1 MVVGRRSCRHRVSTL
16 VALGV
21 AGAVAFGDGGTAV
34 AQEATTI
41 WTATMVVGEAR
52 NGTTGSVDFHGYV
65 NDYDQWGSLE
75 PDRFAYGDGTY
86 TVVGVWRNAY
96 FGNTFLT
103 FDDGFPGDPYR
114 LTLSLGDLV
123 LRGTDVASVCEGRP
137 HCSKMRWDDVE
148 VDWELG
154 DTIPV
159 RLTTTAPPPSHP
171 SVTASFGASSY
182 EAAEGGAPATVEVRL
197 SADPRRRVALLIG
210 RAGRGGASESDYSGV
225 PTHVVFEPGET
236 RRSFTVRAAD
246 DAIDDDD
253 ESVELSFGQLAEG
266 VSLGSPSTTTISLL
280 DDDQDGLSVPATLY
294 VDEGGT
300 ATYPVVLQSRPT
312 GSVTVEVSVPAD
324 APFTATPG
332 SLTFT
337 TANWDQARNV
347 TVEVPLD
354 GDDTPNPAV
363 NIVNIATGGGYDG
376 LSATVEV
383 TVVEAGLPSFGIED
397 ARAGEADGHM
407 TFTVSLSES
416 IPGQLTVDYATSD
429 GSGASAAAAGSD
441 YTFGSGTL
449 IFPPNTLTRTIDV
462 PIIDDREDEA
472 IEETFT
478 ITLSDPSVGALLRDP
493 VATGTIVDDDLV
505 VRFDAASPRAT
516 EGGANAAVRVV
527 LSEAAGRELSIPI
540 EATGLGGATPDD
552 YDGVPSSVVFAPGQT
567 SRTLE
572 VVARDDSVD
581 DEGESVR
588 LSFGTLPATVTAGS
602 PSTATVALIDNDA
615 SGLSVP
621 ASLSVNEGGTED
633 YSVVLESEPTSNVI
647 VTVTVPA
654 GSDLTVNPASLI
666 FTDRNWNR
674 AQTVKVTAAHDDDL
688 DDGEAVITHS
698 ASGGGY
704 DGVRETV
711 SVTIDE
717 DDLGIRFDSASYTVE
732 EGRTIQVTAVLTE
745 PAEAVQ
751 HIQIRATNLGGATP
765 GDYSTI
771 LSHSIRRGGTRIS
784 IPFIT
789 FNDRIDEDGESVTL
803 SFQSLPESIR
813 AQSPSTA
820 TITIIDDDESGLS
833 VPESLTVDEGDT
845 TTYEVALKSQ
855 PMANVTVTM
864 NVPGGSELTV
874 SPALFTFTAWNW
886 NQAQTVTVTA
896 AHDEDVDD
904 DEVVIT
910 HTASGGGYKNLRETV
925 ALTINDD
932 DLGIRFEQ
940 ASYTVREGDRV
951 DVVAVLTRPPDAAG
965 QIRLGATNLGG
976 ATSPEDYTGLPLTA
990 VVSPGQ
996 TTRVTVVF
1004 LAVND
1009 DIDDD
1014 GESVRLFFAS
1024 LPPWIKAG
1032 SPSTATVTIIDDDE
1046 RGLSVPDSVTVDEG
1060 RAFVYNVALES
1071 EPTSD
1076 VTITLDVSGGSDLG
1090 ISSSKSLTFTPANWR
1105 SRNSVIIAA
1114 AHDDDLDDDEVVI
1127 THTASGGGYDGV
1139 SDEVAVTIVDDDV
1152 AVRFGAES
1160 YSIEEGGGSAFVSLH
1175 LSRPP
1180 GRSVTI
1186 PLVVSYLNG
1195 ADSQDLR
1202 GIPGSVTFGP
1212 AEDTRTF
1219 QVNAVDNALDDD
1231 GKQVVLNWGTLPPN
1245 VRASTPSG
1253 PTINI
1258 IDDDQRGI
1266 SAPATVRV
1274 RESSATQYSVKLA
1287 SRPTAA
1293 VTVTL
1298 TLDHDGI
1305 TIAPT
1310 TLTFQPTAWNR
1321 SQTVTVTGPAGDI
1334 TGTNTYPDVKI
1345 RHAATGGDYNGLSSV
1360 TTVRIEDRASGGNQN
1375 PRRRFVARP
1384 VVRDRSASERA
1395 DSMVF
1400 TVTPGEAVD
1409 APVTFAYATSDGT
1422 GGDGAVAESDYMPTS
1437 GTVTFPANST
1447 DPQTFSVPIIDD
1459 SDDEGDEIFTV
1470 TLSDPAGEDSVP
1482 DVTVTGT
1489 IEDDDGAANPA
1500 GRIQVYFRPGS
1511 VTATEGGAAAVVEVA
1526 VSEAPSGSV
1535 VVPLVTANR
1544 GGASD
1549 SDYSGIPTQV
1559 AFGPGSMVRSFA
1571 VTATDD
1577 GDDDDG
1583 EFLHISLGALPAGM
1597 LAASPSHVRVDLA
1610 DNDGGGGGGD
1620 GGSTTVSFAAAGY
1633 RVDEGSGI
1641 GIALM
1646 LGLPSAH
1653 RLEVPIVAVNRG
1665 GVDGSDYSGVPA
1677 SIVFEAGETIG
1688 TFVLSARRDGLFER
1702 DQTVELS
1709 LGDMPP
1715 GVRAGQPA
1723 TSVVTIVDEFAEPA
1737 ILVSGGRASEAD
1749 PAVVF
1754 VAQLTAP
1761 ADGPVSAEW
1770 KTSDGTAV
1778 AGRDYRES
1786 SGLLSFPA
1794 GSAGPVIIR
1803 VPVLDDGIDED
1814 DESLSLDL
1822 YNPVNVTR
1830 VRGAAGTIVDD
1841 DERGVNVLPRHLRI
1855 EEGSSGSYRVALGSQ
1870 PAGDV
1875 TVTVVPGRETPIDV
1889 VPSTLTFTPG
1899 NWESAQTVTV
1909 SAPDDDDAFVE
1920 PPVALRHRVAGGDY
1934 EGESAPS
1941 VEVMILETDFP
1952 GVSIDDPRAG
1962 EADGEIVFA
1971 VQLDK
1976 QTNRTVTVGWATED
1990 GTAVAGEDYV
2000 GASGEV
2006 VFAPHETGKRV
2017 AIDLLDDGVDEPAE
2031 HFAVVLAEP
2040 VNATLEDARG
2050 TGTIGDNDLPR
2061 VGIESETDRVT
2072 EGEAARFRLFRAG
2085 DLSVA
2090 LEVPVSVTQRGDYME
2105 SEPPASVSFA
2115 VGADTAVLSV
2125 ETEDDLLDE
2134 TDGAISVALE
2144 EGPGHEIAGSASAE
2158 VAVADNDEAPTV
2170 TVSDASAFEGAGNI
2184 AFPVALSAPSGRT
2197 ISIAWTTAEG
2207 TATAGADFVAATGS
2221 LLFAPGQTADTIPVA
2236 LVDDLVDEDD
2246 ETFTVSLGDP
2256 VNVVLDI
2263 GEATGTITD
2272 DDLAVARAW
2281 LSRFGRSVA
2290 SQVVDAVDSRFSR
2303 ASGQGNA
2310 FSLGAAGLARAGAA
2324 QAQPGWMDILSRSS
2338 FRYSTVSGDGPGSR
2352 RGGWTAWGRGAN
2364 TAFSGIEPEF
2374 AINGRVASA
2383 LLGVDYERGALLGGV
2398 LVSHSQG
2405 SGDFTGFAIEGV
2417 PERAGEVE
2425 SSLTGVFPYLRV
2437 GLADRIGTWG
2447 LAGRGW
2453 GSMTTS
2459 LDGNAAPIGLNL
2471 GAFGAR
2477 GTILKP
2483 GGTAG
2488 IGLDL
2493 KSDAFFAAM
2502 DSERSSGGLPAE
2514 TANASR
2520 IRLAV
2525 EGVRSIAVGAG
2536 GEIGLSLEAGLRRD
2550 GGDAETGMGIEVGG
2564 GTRFSHRALGLTVEA
2579 RARALLAHQD
2589 ENYKEWGFS
2598 GALVFDPD
2606 GTTQGF
2612 SMRAQSLW
2620 GAASGG
2626 VDRLWSQRTMDGI
2639 AGHGSSA
2646 DQRKGRLD
2654 ASFRYGISSLGGR
2667 AVMTP
2672 YAVVRLA
2679 GDDAR
2684 AYQLG
2689 WSVKVGPSLA
2699 IGIESGL
2706 GERAGSM
2713 REEMVLRV
2721 SMRR

>member
-1 MVVGRRSCRHRVSTL
+1 MDKLRLYSL
-16 VALGV
+16 WYALGV
-21 AGAVAFGDGGTAV
+21 ASAVAFGNGGRAA

-41 WTATMVVGEAR
+41 WAATMVVGEAR
-52 NGTTGSVDFHGYV
+52 NETTGSVDFHGYV
-65 NDYDQWGSLE
+65 NDYEQWGSLE
-75 PDRFAYGDGTY
+75 PDQFTYGDRTY
-86 TVVGVWRNAY
+86 TVLGIWRNAH

-114 LTLSLGDLV
+114 LTLSVGDLV
-123 LRGTDVASVCEGRP
+123 LRGTDVASICEGRP
-137 HCSKMRWDDVE
+137 RCSKMRWDGVE

-159 RLTTTAPPPSHP
+159 RLTTAAPPPPPSSP

-210 RAGRGGASESDYSGV
+210 RTGLGGASGADYSDL
-225 PTHVVFEPGET
+225 PSHVVFHSGET
-236 RRSFTVRAAD
+236 RKTLTVRATD
-246 DAIDDDD
+246 DAFDDDG
-253 ESVELSFGQLAEG
+253 ESLRLSFGLLPEG
-266 VSLGSPSTTTISLL
+266 VSPGSPSTTTISLV
-280 DDDQDGLSVPATLY
+280 DNDQVGLVAPTRLF

-300 ATYPVVLQSRPT
+300 ATYPVALQSRPAGT
-312 GSVTVEVSVPAD
+312 VTVGVSVPAD
-324 APFTATPG
+324 APFTATPD

-337 TANWDQARNV
+337 TADWRQGRDV
-347 TVEVPLD
+347 TVAAPLD
-354 GDDTPNPAV
+354 GDDMPNPAMDIM
-363 NIVNIATGGGYDG
+363 NTANGGGYDG
-376 LSATVEV
+376 MSAAVQI
-383 TVVEAGLPSFGIED
+383 TVVEANLPSFGIED
-397 ARAGEADGHM
+397 ARADEADGHM
-407 TFTVSLSES
+407 TFTVSLSEAT
-416 IPGQLTVDYATSD
+416 PVQVTVDYATSD
-429 GSGASAAAAGSD
+429 GSGGDAAVAGSD
-441 YTFGSGTL
+441 YVSRSGTL
-449 IFPPNTLTRTIDV
+449 IFPPNTITRTFDV
-462 PIIDDREDEA
+462 PIVDDREDEA
-472 IEETFT
+472 AEETFT
-478 ITLSDPSVGALLRDP
+478 VTLDGAAGGAVLRDAH
-493 VATGTIVDDDLV
+493 ATGTIVDDDLV
-505 VRFDAASPRAT
+505 ARFGAASYTAA
-516 EGGANAAVRVV
+516 EGGANASVSVV
-527 LSEAAGRELSIPI
+527 LSEAPGRELTIPI
-540 EATGLGGATPDD
+540 EATGLGGAIPDD
-552 YDGVPSSVVFAPGQT
+552 YSGVPSSLVFGANQT
-567 SRTLE
+567 NRTLE

-602 PSTATVALIDNDA
+602 PSTATVALTDDDA
-615 SGLSVP
+615 SRLSVP
-621 ASLSVNEGGTED
+621 ASLSVDEGGSED
-633 YSVVLESEPTSNVI
+633 YTVVLESEPTSS
-647 VTVTVPA
+647 VTVAVTVAA
-654 GSDLTVNPASLI
+654 GSDLVASPPSLT
-666 FTDRNWNR
+666 FTQQNWSQP
-674 AQTVKVTAAHDDDL
+674 QTVTVTAAHDNDL
-688 DDGEAVITHS
+688 DDDEVVIAHT

-711 SVTIDE
+711 AVTIDD

-732 EGRTIQVTAVLTE
+732 EGGAVVVTATLTG
-745 PAEAVQ
+745 PVGAVQ
-751 HIQIRATNLGGATP
+751 RIQIGARNLGGTTTADYEATSRFPRP
-765 GDYSTI
+765 GETRMTI
-771 LSHSIRRGGTRIS
+771 VFSAV
-784 IPFIT
+784 
-789 FNDRIDEDGESVTL
+789 DDDIDDDGESVTL
-803 SFQSLPESIR
+803 FFQSLPESIR
-813 AQSPSTA
+813 GQSPSTA

-845 TTYEVALKSQ
+845 TTYQVALKSQ
-855 PMANVTVTM
+855 PTANVDVTV
-864 NVPGGSELTV
+864 NVPGGSDLTV
-874 SPALFTFTAWNW
+874 SPASFTFTARNW
-886 NQAQTVTVTA
+886 NRAQTVTVTA

-904 DEVVIT
+904 DEVAIT

-925 ALTINDD
+925 ALTIDDD

-951 DVVAVLTRPPDAAG
+951 DVVAVLTRPPDTAG
-965 QIRLGATNLGG
+965 QIRFGATNLGG

-1032 SPSTATVTIIDDDE
+1032 SQSTATVTIIDDDE
-1046 RGLSVPDSVTVDEG
+1046 RGLSLPDSVTIDEG
-1060 RAFVYNVALES
+1060 TAFVYNFALES

-1076 VTITLDVSGGSDLG
+1076 VTITLDVPVGSDIG
-1090 ISSSKSLTFTPANWR
+1090 FSSRASLTFTPANWLAR
-1105 SRNSVIIAA
+1105 QSVIINA

-1139 SDEVAVTIVDDDV
+1139 SGEVAVTIVDDDV
-1152 AVRFGAES
+1152 EVRFGAES

-1180 GRSVTI
+1180 GQSVTI

-1195 ADSQDLR
+1195 ADPQDLR
-1202 GIPGSVTFGP
+1202 GIPESVTFGP
-1212 AEDTRTF
+1212 AEDTKTF
-1219 QVNAVDNALDDD
+1219 ELSPVDNALDDD

-1245 VRASTPSG
+1245 VRASSSSG

-1258 IDDDQRGI
+1258 IDNDQRGI
-1266 SAPATVRV
+1266 SVPGTVRV
-1274 RESSATQYSVKLA
+1274 RESSATQYSVRLA
-1287 SRPTAA
+1287 SRPTAV

-1298 TLDHDGI
+1298 TLDRDDI
-1305 TIAPT
+1305 TVAPT
-1310 TLTFQPTAWNR
+1310 TLTFQPAAWNR
-1321 SQTVTVTGPAGDI
+1321 AQTVTVTGPSGDI
-1334 TGTNTYPDVKI
+1334 TESNTYRDVKI

-1360 TTVRIEDRASGGNQN
+1360 TTVRIEDRAGDGNQN
-1375 PRRRFVARP
+1375 PRRRSVARP

-1400 TVTPGEAVD
+1400 TVTPDKAVD

-1422 GGDGAVAESDYMPTS
+1422 GGNGAVAESDYTSTS

-1447 DPQTFSVPIIDD
+1447 DPRTFSVPIIDD

-1470 TLSDPAGEDSVP
+1470 TLSDPSGDGTVP

-1489 IEDDDGAANPA
+1489 IEDDDATADPA

-1511 VTATEGGAAAVVEVA
+1511 ATATEGGAAAVVEVA
-1526 VSEAPSGSV
+1526 LSEAPSGTV
-1535 VVPLVTANR
+1535 VIPLVTASR

-1549 SDYSGIPTQV
+1549 NDYSGIPIEV

-1583 EFLHISLGALPAGM
+1583 EFLHISFGALPAGM
-1597 LAASPSHVRVDLA
+1597 VAASPSHVRVDLA
-1610 DNDGGGGGGD
+1610 DNDGGGGGAG

-1646 LGLPSAH
+1646 LGLPGAQ

-1665 GVDGSDYSGVPA
+1665 GADGSDYAGVPA
-1677 SIVFEAGETIG
+1677 SIVFEAGETTR
-1688 TFVLSARRDGLFER
+1688 TFVLSASRDGLFER

-1709 LGDMPP
+1709 LGDLPP
-1715 GVRAGQPA
+1715 GVRASEPA

-1737 ILVSGGRASEAD
+1737 IVVSGARASEAD
-1749 PAVVF
+1749 PSVVF

-1761 ADGPVSAEW
+1761 TDGPVSAEW

-1786 SGLLSFPA
+1786 SGLLSFPT
-1794 GSAGPVIIR
+1794 GSTGPVILR

-1814 DESLSLDL
+1814 DESFSLDL
-1822 YNPVNVTR
+1822 YDPVNVTR

-1875 TVTVVPGRETPIDV
+1875 TVTVVPGLETPIEV
-1889 VPSTLTFTPG
+1889 VPSSLTFTPG
-1899 NWESAQTVTV
+1899 GWESAQTVTV
-1909 SAPDDDDAFVE
+1909 SVPDDDDAFVE
-1920 PPVALRHRVAGGDY
+1920 PPVTLRHSVAGGDY

-1941 VEVMILETDFP
+1941 VEVVILETDFP

-1976 QTNRTVTVGWATED
+1976 QTNRTVTVAWATED
-1990 GTAVAGEDYV
+1990 GTAVTGEDYV

-2017 AIDLLDDGVDEPAE
+2017 AIDLLDDGMDEPAE
-2031 HFAVVLAEP
+2031 NFAVVLAEP
-2040 VNATLEDARG
+2040 VNATLADPRG
-2050 TGTIGDNDLPR
+2050 IGTIGDNDLPR
-2061 VGIESETDRVT
+2061 VGIEAEADQVA

-2090 LEVPVSVTQRGDYME
+2090 LEVPVRVTQRGDYMAG
-2105 SEPPASVSFA
+2105 EPPASVSFR
-2115 VGADTAVLSV
+2115 VDADTAVLSV
-2125 ETEDDLLDE
+2125 DTEDDLLDE
-2134 TDGAISVALE
+2134 ADGAISVALQ
-2144 EGPGHEIAGSASAE
+2144 EGAGHEIAGSASAE
-2158 VAVADNDEAPTV
+2158 VAVADNDEAPAV
-2170 TVSDASAFEGAGNI
+2170 TISDARAFEGAGEI
-2184 AFPVALSAPSGRT
+2184 PFPVMLSAPSGKT

-2207 TATAGADFVAATGS
+2207 TATSGADFVAATGS
-2221 LLFAPGQTADTIPVA
+2221 LLFPPGRTADTIRVA
-2236 LVDDLVDEDD
+2236 LVDDLVDERD
-2246 ETFTVSLGDP
+2246 ETFTVSLGEP

-2263 GEATGTITD
+2263 GGATGTITD

-2310 FSLGAAGLARAGAA
+2310 FSLGGAGLARAGAA
-2324 QAQPGWMDILSRSS
+2324 QTPPGWMDVLGGSS
-2338 FRYSTVSGDGPGSR
+2338 FRYSTVSGDVPGNRPS
-2352 RGGWTAWGRGAN
+2352 GWTTWGRGAN
-2364 TAFSGIEPEF
+2364 TAFSGAEPEF
-2374 AINGRVASA
+2374 AINGRVTSA
-2383 LLGVDYERGALLGGV
+2383 LAGVDYERGALLGGV
-2398 LVSHSQG
+2398 LLSHSRG
-2405 SGDFTGFAIEGV
+2405 SGDFAGIAGEGA
-2417 PERAGEVE
+2417 PERTGEVE
-2425 SSLTGVFPYLRV
+2425 SLLTGVFPYLRV
-2437 GLADRIGTWG
+2437 ALGDRISAWG
-2447 LAGRGW
+2447 LAGRGS
-2453 GSMTTS
+2453 GSMTIS
-2459 LDGNAAPIGLNL
+2459 LDGNPAAIGMNL

-2477 GTILKP
+2477 GAILKP
-2483 GGTAG
+2483 GAAAG

-2493 KSDAFFAAM
+2493 KSDAFFVAM
-2502 DSERSSGGLPAE
+2502 DSERSSGGIPAE
-2514 TANASR
+2514 KANASR
-2520 IRLAV
+2520 VRLAV
-2525 EGVRSIAVGAG
+2525 EGVRSVAVGTAG
-2536 GEIGLSLEAGLRRD
+2536 VLGLSLEAGLRRD
-2550 GGDAETGMGIEVGG
+2550 GGDAETGMGIELGG

-2589 ENYKEWGFS
+2589 ENYEEWGFS

-2612 SMRAQSLW
+2612 SMRVQSLW
-2620 GAASGG
+2620 GASMGG

-2639 AGHGSSA
+2639 AGHPGAA
-2646 DQRKGRLD
+2646 DRRDGRLNARFD
-2654 ASFRYGISSLGGR
+2654 YGIDAFGESAL
-2667 AVMTP
+2667 MTP
-2672 YAVVRLA
+2672 FAVVSLA
-2679 GDDAR
+2679 GEDVR
-2684 AYQLG
+2684 AYRLG
-2689 WSVKVGPSLA
+2689 WRAKVGPSLA

-2706 GERAGSM
+2706 GERTNSL
-2713 REEMVLRV
+2713 REGMILRV